1 MPRHSVIPSASGY
14 PVYDYLRNPVF
25 GTKLVARFRLK
36 GITNQFTTSGMDGLP
51 KDLASIGTEVVM
63 RREPEAQIFDYQKNQ
78 TLTHSKLSSD
88 TFRLVIGRGK
98 YWSLKLDLID
108 WSTIPNI
115 QAYVTAF
122 LNDAADRF
130 DQAMGREIMYS
141 IPWEVSPYNKGVC
154 AGLIT
159 GAYNL
164 GNIGTPVQITPEN
177 FAMKLMEMNTVLS
190 ENKAQGP
197 YVAILPLAIKPL
209 LYHPDSPLA
218 AMCCSASGDRKSIIF
233 TNGEVWP
240 DIAGFKLIFAHYAP
254 QYTDPVTQ
262 KTTYAIIAGRADATL
277 AVTKVVANRI
287 VDQNEESFDKY
298 WQGLQI
304 YGFKVI
310 KPEALAVMYATLS

>member
-1 MPRHSVIPSASGY
+1 MPKYSVIPSASGY
-14 PVYDYLRNPVF
+14 PVYDHLRNPVF

-36 GITNQFTTSGMDGLP
+36 GITSQITTSGMDGLP
-51 KDLASIGTEVVM
+51 KDLTSVGTEVIL

-78 TLTHSKLSSD
+78 DLTHSKLTTD
-88 TFRLVIGRGK
+88 TFRMVIGRAK

-108 WSTIPNI
+108 WSSIPNV

-130 DQAMGREIMYS
+130 DQAVGREIMYS
-141 IPWEVSPYNKGVC
+141 IPWEVSPYNKGTC
-154 AGLIT
+154 AGLIS

-164 GNIGTPVQITPEN
+164 GSIGNPVQLTPDN
-177 FAMKLMEMNTVLS
+177 FPRKLMEMNTVLS

-197 YVAILPLAIKPL
+197 YMVILPLAIKPL
-209 LYHPDSPLA
+209 LFDKDSPLA
-218 AMCCSASGDRKSIIF
+218 NICCASGAGGKSIIF

-240 DIAGFKLIFAHYAP
+240 DIAGFKLVFAHYAP
-254 QYTDPVTQ
+254 QYTDPMTKQ
-262 KTTYAIIAGRADATL
+262 TTYAIIAGRSDATL

-287 VDQNEESFDKY
+287 IDNNERSFDRY
-298 WQGLQI
+298 WQGLQV

-310 KPEALAVMYATLS
+310 KPEALAVMYVTLG